1 MVAPVKRNLQAL
13 VLLLTGAGML
23 QISLLTNLYLRYV
36 QHGLRPL
43 LIVSG
48 VLLILLGFVGAVRDG
63 LPFNRRR
70 AAEERAHTH
79 THTHDHDHTHEHGT
93 GPRIAWLLCVPALS
107 LLLFA
112 PPALGSYTASRDYA
126 PLSSATADAGRYSRL
141 PGTGTGTGAI
151 ALSVIEF
158 SSRAVWDTGRSLEGR
173 TVRLTGFVTPGDN
186 GTWYLTRLI
195 VWCCAADAQ
204 IVKVQVYG
212 ADSPPANAWVTIT
225 GTWHPIGRVGTVS
238 ASPALNAA
246 TVRRIPTPSDPYKD
260 LPETTTG

>member
-1 MVAPVKRNLQAL
+1 MVAAVKRSLQAP
-13 VLLLTGAGML
+13 VLLLTGAGL
-23 QISLLTNLYLRYV
+23 LRIALLTNLYLRYV

-48 VLLILLGFVGAVRDG
+48 VLLILLGLLGAVRDG
-63 LPFNRRR
+63 LPFKRRR
-70 AAEERAHTH
+70 PVEEQAPHTH
-79 THTHDHDHTHEHGT
+79 THTHDIV
-93 GPRIAWLLCVPALS
+93 PRIAWLLCVPSLS

-112 PPALGSYTASRDYA
+112 APALGSYTASRDYA
-126 PLSSATADAGRYSRL
+126 PISSATANAGHYPRL
-141 PGTGTGTGAI
+141 PGTGTI

-158 SSRAVWDTGRSLEGR
+158 STRAVWDTGRSLEGR

-186 GTWYLTRLI
+186 GSWYVTRLI

-204 IVKVQVYG
+204 IAKVQVYG
-212 ADSPPANAWVTIT
+212 ADPPPANAWVTIT

-246 TVRRIPTPSDPYKD
+246 TVKRIPTPSDPYKD
-260 LPETTTG
+260 LPETTAG